1 MDLAIIKPK
10 YTTKNE
16 FKVELPPNKYLE
28 APEDDAEEGAQDM
41 LNLHLQNSMSFNNM
55 N

>member
-16 FKVELPPNKYLE
+16 FKVELPPN
-28 APEDDAEEGAQDM
+28 EDDLEEGALDRSE
-41 LNLHLQNSMSFNNM
+41 HAKRFK
-55 N
+55 